1 MNSQCESLIPPS
13 PAMADTL
20 IQEEPLHTSFSLSVL
35 VPVYNERYLA
45 ETSLRRL
52 LALKDD
58 IIHSLEVIVVDDC
71 STDGS
76 WEILQRLAQ
85 DEERLVLL
93 RHERNLGKGA
103 ALRTALAHATGDI
116 SIVHDADLEYNP
128 ADIPSL
134 MRPFATEAADAVFG
148 SRYLSTHYRRALMF
162 RHTLSN
168 KALTFVANILQ
179 T

>member
-1 MNSQCESLIPPS
+1 MNAQCESLIPPS
-13 PAMADTL
+13 PAMGDAL

-52 LALKDD
+52 LALKDN

-76 WEILQRLAQ
+76 WEILQRVAR
-85 DEERLVLL
+85 DEERVVLL
-93 RHERNLGKGA
+93 RHERNMGKGA
-103 ALRTALAHATGDI
+103 ALRTALARATGEI

-128 ADIPSL
+128 ADIPAL
-134 MRPFATEAADAVFG
+134 LRPFATEDADAVFG
-148 SRYLSTHYRRALMF
+148 SRYLSTQYRRALLF
-162 RHTLSN
+162 QHTLSN
-168 KALTFVANILQ
+168 RVLTFFSNFF